1 MARKSSPIW
10 RNWEVETKPHF
21 SKRMTDREF
30 TESDVREMLKRATHW
45 DRDVVEGRWILKSKI
60 GRTNWEMIVEPDRSS
75 KRLVLITAYR
85 PEVD

>member
-1 MARKSSPIW
+1 
-10 RNWEVETKPHF
+10 
-21 SKRMTDREF
+21 
-30 TESDVREMLKRATHW
+30 MLKRATHW